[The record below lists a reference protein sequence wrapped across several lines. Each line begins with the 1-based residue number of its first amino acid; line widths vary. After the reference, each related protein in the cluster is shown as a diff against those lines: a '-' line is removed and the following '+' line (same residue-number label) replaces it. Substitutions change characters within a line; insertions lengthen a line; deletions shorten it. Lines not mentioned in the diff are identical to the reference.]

1 MKSFDL
7 LKMDIIH
14 VSRVWIRK
22 TGLVEKMLRSN
33 KKSSKI
39 FKLILSL
46 SKILA
51 LFRIKLR
58 LSLKR
63 QKNLLVKS
71 SFRFFFKRTRLSIS
85 STTKILS

>member
-51 LFRIKLR
+51 VFRIKLR
-58 LSLKR
+58 LNLKR
-63 QKNLLVKS
+63 QKSLLAKS